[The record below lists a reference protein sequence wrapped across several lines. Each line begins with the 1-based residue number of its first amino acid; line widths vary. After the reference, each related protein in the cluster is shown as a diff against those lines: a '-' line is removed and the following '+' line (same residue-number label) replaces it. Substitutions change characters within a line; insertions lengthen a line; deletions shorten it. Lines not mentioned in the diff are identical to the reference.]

1 MHMKYPRLAQMLKE
15 KHEKTGSIRRVAQE
29 CGFSAASFYN
39 YTESDTEPDMKTWQ
53 SIAKGL
59 GVSVEFL
66 QGDTDSST
74 PSKMGYTKLQSPTRA
89 KIEELLD
96 LESDEELE
104 EYLFLIMER
113 KRKAK
118 NGS

>member
-1 MHMKYPRLAQMLKE
+1 MLKE

-39 YTESDTEPDMKTWQ
+39 YTESDTEPDLATWQ

-59 GVSVEFL
+59 GTTVEFL
-66 QGDTDSST
+66 RGTTDSSA
-74 PSKMGYTKLQSPTRA
+74 PGKVASAIPQSPTRA

-96 LESDEELE
+96 MESDDELE

-118 NGS
+118 IKGGN